1 MATLGISTNTRLVSG
16 AIISQNQ
23 LIDFFTH
30 LHKSSWSPAKAVEIV
45 ASLEPCVRQYCIN
58 SVVLSIPHVYHQ
70 TKAHSSLMEAFKAY
84 FRKKEIT
91 VYTKTPEAFT
101 AFCKVGER
109 KRKKEM
115 MRTVAEQFPELT
127 RCYQKELRNKNKYYY
142 KLFEAVALASLVE
155 QEGT

>member
-1 MATLGISTNTRLVSG
+1 
-16 AIISQNQ
+16 
-23 LIDFFTH
+23 
-30 LHKSSWSPAKAVEIV
+30 
-45 ASLEPCVRQYCIN
+45 
-58 SVVLSIPHVYHQ
+58 
-70 TKAHSSLMEAFKAY
+70 MEAFKAH
-84 FRKKEIT
+84 FRKKGVT

-101 AFCKVGER
+101 AFCKAGER